1 MRICYLADGTS
12 LHTQRWVNYF
22 VWKGHEVHLI
32 SYRFRAG
39 YDERLKQHTLTRLP
53 PESCGAS
60 RYPSGILG
68 LFQIRQLLRQVKPDI
83 LDAHYLMPYG
93 YLGAVSGFHPLVLT
107 AWGSD
112 ILISSRQSS
121 LHRFLIGKSLKKAD
135 GIICVSSAMKEEIVK
150 LGAGPDMVAVTPI
163 GVDTAEF
170 SPRQKD
176 GRVIAEL
183 GVADS
188 SPVVISTRS
197 LEPLYDVIT
206 LIKAISLVLRKV
218 PEAQF
223 VIIGDGAQR
232 NILENEVKSQGVSG
246 NTTFVGWGQH
256 DKLPRYLASSD
267 VYVSTSLSD
276 GASISLM
283 EAMASGLAPV
293 VTDIPANRSWISD
306 GESGLLFPAR
316 DAETLADRIVY
327 LVEHEEVRKR
337 FGSKGREI
345 VTERAEHKKE
355 MDSVERIYQGLLR

>member
-22 VWKGHEVHLI
+22 VRKGHEVHLI

-53 PESCGAS
+53 PKSCGVS

-68 LFQIRQLLRQVKPDI
+68 LFQIRQLLGQMKPDI
-83 LDAHYLMPYG
+83 LDAHYITVNG
-93 YLGAVSGFHPLVLT
+93 YLAAFSGFHPLILS

-121 LHRFLIGKSLKKAD
+121 LHRFLISKSLKKAD

-150 LGAGPDMVAVTPI
+150 LGASPDMVTVTPI

-170 SPRQKD
+170 SPKQKD
-176 GRVIAEL
+176 GRVIPEL

-188 SPVVISTRS
+188 SPVVISTRN
-197 LEPLYDVIT
+197 LEPLYGVIT
-206 LIKAISLVLRKV
+206 LIKAIPLVLRKV

-246 NTTFVGWGQH
+246 NTTFVGWVQH
-256 DKLPRYLASSD
+256 GRLPRYLAASD

-306 GESGLLFPAR
+306 GESGLLFPVR
-316 DAETLADRIVY
+316 DAEALAERIVY
-327 LVEHEEVRKR
+327 LIEHKEVRKR
-337 FGSKGREI
+337 FGNVSREI

-355 MDSVERIYQGLLR
+355 MDRVESIYQGLLK